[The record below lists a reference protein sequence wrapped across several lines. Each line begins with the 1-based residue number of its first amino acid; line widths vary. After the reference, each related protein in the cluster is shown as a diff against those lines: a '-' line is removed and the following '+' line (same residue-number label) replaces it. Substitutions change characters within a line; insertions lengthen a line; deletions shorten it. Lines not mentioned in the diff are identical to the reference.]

1 MIVFRR
7 RLLYWLIKAYIKK
20 WGKAILFYFF
30 VGLLIFFFIRLT
42 YHFVASRIPLG
53 KKELIGMVGAHTL
66 NNLPPSLLYEVSSG
80 LTYVPDDGL
89 PKPDIAKSWK
99 IYNEGKAYVFYL
111 SKDRKF
117 SDGKE
122 VTSDTINYNFLDAQ
136 VLKPNKDTIVFK
148 LKESFAPFLVTV
160 SRPIF
165 KNGFQGVGEYEI
177 KDLKLNGNFVGSITL
192 SPVSDPYKTKT
203 YQFYP
208 TLEALKTAYALGE
221 VTTAKGLLDTSFDK
235 TSFALFPN
243 TFSVKKTNYDRLVT
257 LFYNTTDAVL
267 SDKKVRSALSYAI
280 PDDFSYG
287 KRAHSPISPK
297 SFFYADFYDRRE
309 DLIHARLLLSESNT
323 ASKGANVTL
332 TIKVLPQYRKTADKI
347 ANNWKQIG
355 ITTKIEEVQ
364 SLPSVFQ
371 IFLGDFNVPR
381 DPDQYSLWHSS
392 QDNNITNY
400 KNLRI
405 DKFLEDG
412 RKTMDINSRKKI
424 YFDFQKYLL
433 DDTPASFLY
442 FPYEYEITRK

>member
-20 WGKAILFYFF
+20 WGRAILFCFF
-30 VGLLIFFFIRLT
+30 IGLLAFFFIRLIT
-42 YHFVASRIPLG
+42 HSLFLRIPLD
-53 KKELIGMVGAHTL
+53 KKELIGIVGAYTL
-66 NNLPPSLLYEVSSG
+66 DNLPSSLLRELSSG
-80 LTYVPDDGL
+80 LTYVSDDGL

-111 SKDRKF
+111 SQNRKF
-117 SDGKE
+117 SNGKE
-122 VTSDTINYNFLDAQ
+122 VTAETINYNFSDVQ
-136 VLKPNKDTIVFK
+136 VLRPNKHTIVFK

-165 KNGFQGVGEYEI
+165 NNGFASLGKYEI
-177 KDLKLNGNFVGSITL
+177 KDLKLNGNFVASLTIAA
-192 SPVSDPYKTKT
+192 VSGPYKTKT

-208 TLEALKTAYALGE
+208 TLQALKTAYALGE
-221 VTTAKGLLDTSFDK
+221 VTAAKGLLDTSFNK
-235 TSFALFPN
+235 TSFTLFKN
-243 TFSVKKTNYDRLVT
+243 TQFLKKTNYDRLVT
-257 LFYNTTDAVL
+257 LFYNTTDTVL

-287 KRAHSPISPK
+287 KRAHSPISPN
-297 SFFYADFYDRRE
+297 SFFYADFYDRRT
-309 DLIHARLLLSESNT
+309 DLARARLLLSESNA
-323 ASKGANVTL
+323 ASKSANLAL
-332 TIKVLPQYRKTADKI
+332 TIKVLPQYRKTANEI
-347 ANNWKQIG
+347 VSVWKQIG

-381 DPDQYSLWHSS
+381 DPDQYTLWHSG

-405 DKFLEDG
+405 DKLLEDG
-412 RKTMDINSRKKI
+412 RKTLDISNRKNI

-433 DDTPASFLY
+433 DDAPASLLY
-442 FPYEYEITRK
+442 FPYEFEITRK

>member
-20 WGKAILFYFF
+20 WGKAIFFYFF
-30 VGLLIFFFIRLT
+30 IGLLIFFFIYLIS
-42 YHFVASRIPLG
+42 HFLGPKIPLG
-53 KKELIGMVGAHTL
+53 KKELIGMVGAYTL
-66 NNLPPSLLYEVSSG
+66 DNLPPSILSELSSG
-80 LTYVPDDGL
+80 LTYVSDDGL
-89 PKPDIAKSWK
+89 PKPDVAKSWK
-99 IYNEGKAYVFYL
+99 IYNEGKVYVFYL

-117 SDGKE
+117 SNGKE
-122 VTSDTINYNFLDAQ
+122 VTAESINYNFSDVQ
-136 VLKPNKDTIVFK
+136 VLRPNKQTIVFT
-148 LKESFAPFLVTV
+148 LKESFAPFLTTV

-165 KNGFQGVGEYEI
+165 SNGFEGVGKYQI
-177 KDLKLNGNFVGSITL
+177 KNLKSNGNFVTSLMI
-192 SPVSDPYKTKT
+192 SSVSDPYKTKT

-208 TLEALKTAYALGE
+208 TLEALKTAYVLGE
-221 VTTAKGLLDTSFDK
+221 VNIAKGLLDTSFDK
-235 TSFALFPN
+235 TSFTLFPN
-243 TFSVKKTNYDRLVT
+243 TFSAKKTNYDRLVT
-257 LFYNTTDAVL
+257 LFYNTTDTVL
-267 SDKKVRSALSYAI
+267 SDKKVRTALSYAI
-280 PDDFSYG
+280 PDDFSSG
-287 KRAHSPISPK
+287 KRAHSSISPN
-297 SFFYADFYDRRE
+297 SPFYADFYDKRT
-309 DLIHARLLLSESNT
+309 DLAHARLLLAESNT
-323 ASKGANVTL
+323 ASKSANIVL
-332 TIKVLPQYRKTADKI
+332 KMKVLPQYRKTADEI
-347 ANNWKQIG
+347 ASNWKQIG

-381 DPDQYSLWHSS
+381 DPDQYTLWHSS

-405 DKFLEDG
+405 DKLLEDG